1 METLKQEG
9 NDAFKAGKYKSALE
23 LYSKA
28 IAVEENA
35 VLYSNRSATQLKLK
49 DAAAALKDAD
59 KCIQLD
65 PEWQKGYF
73 RKGQALEAQGALDQV
88 SSSCLPATASS
99 RPAAVPIPG
108 APFAPCML
116 THAAVCRLWLPLRA
130 G

>member
-88 SSSCLPATASS
+88 ITHEQLLPASNCQQSASCS
-99 RPAAVPIPG
+99 ACPPVHLA
-108 APFAPCML
+108 C
-116 THAAVCRLWLPLRA
+116 
-130 G
+130 